1 MTDDCYKRLN
11 PRREHVLLA
20 LLVCFLSAC
29 SPHLRLPGNAVID
42 PELTSTAI
50 VMPDGASLPLYTWPH
65 SGTPRAIVLAL
76 HGFNDYGEFVK
87 DAAIYLGTQGVKVYS
102 YDQRGFGR
110 APHQGFWPGTK
121 ALGQDLTISA
131 RLLRDSHPGIPLYV
145 LGHSM
150 GGAVI
155 MAALTGNNPP
165 KVEGAILVAPAIWG
179 RVTMPFYQ
187 RWLLALAART
197 LPWLKLSGK
206 GLGIKPSDNIEML
219 RMLGRDPLVIKNT
232 RIDTLWGL
240 VNLMDKAL
248 EAAPLFNA
256 RSLILIGSNDQV
268 INDKSMDLMLSLLP
282 ISAKVRQTKIR
293 YKSGYHMLLRDLK
306 GKRVWQDILDWV
318 LLASS

>member
-1 MTDDCYKRLN
+1 MTDDGYKRLKL
-11 PRREHVLLA
+11 RREHVLLA
-20 LLVCFLSAC
+20 LLVCILSAC

-42 PELTSTAI
+42 PELTSTTI
-50 VMPDGASLPLYTWPH
+50 VMPDGANLPLYTWPH
-65 SGTPRAIVLAL
+65 SKMPRAIVLAL
-76 HGFNDYGEFVK
+76 HGFNDYGEFIR

-150 GGAVI
+150 GAAVI
-155 MAALTGNNPP
+155 MAALTSNNPP
-165 KVEGAILVAPAIWG
+165 MVEGAILVAPAVWG
-179 RVTMPFYQ
+179 RVTMPYYQ
-187 RWLLALAART
+187 RWLLGLAART

-219 RMLGRDPLVIKNT
+219 RILGRDPLVIKKT

-248 EAAPLFNA
+248 ESAPLFNA
-256 RSLILIGSNDQV
+256 RSLILIGNKDQV
-268 INDKSMDLMLSLLP
+268 IDNKSTDLMLSLLP

-293 YKSGYHMLLRDLK
+293 YKGGYHMLLRDLK
-306 GKRVWQDILDWV
+306 GKRVWQDILNWI
-318 LLASS
+318 LLAPS